1 MLGRR
6 RLGTRGAA
14 LRRTVQGRLGR
25 QEEAP
30 MNVEAILRSKGDRV
44 VTIALRA
51 TIAVAVATLRREGV
65 GALVASEDGVTVDG
79 VLSERDIV
87 QGLANL
93 GTALLDDKVETLM
106 TRRVFTCTPRDSI
119 ADLAAEMT
127 QRRIRHIPVLRDGAL
142 AGIVSI
148 GDVVKARLD
157 EMEYETSS
165 LRSFIAGAS

>member
-1 MLGRR
+1 
-6 RLGTRGAA
+6 
-14 LRRTVQGRLGR
+14 
-25 QEEAP
+25 

-44 VTIALRA
+44 ATIAPRA
-51 TIAVAVATLRREGV
+51 TIAVAAATLRREGV
-65 GALVASEDGVTVDG
+65 GALVASQDGVTVDG
-79 VLSERDIV
+79 ILSERDIV

-93 GTALLDDKVETLM
+93 GTALLDAKVETLM
-106 TRRVFTCTPRDSI
+106 TRRVFTCTPRDSV

>member
-1 MLGRR
+1 
-6 RLGTRGAA
+6 
-14 LRRTVQGRLGR
+14 
-25 QEEAP
+25 
-30 MNVEAILRSKGDRV
+30 MNVETILRNKGG
-44 VTIALRA
+44 
-51 TIAVAVATLRREGV
+51 AVATVAPHARIAEAAAMLRREGI
-65 GALVASEDGVTVDG
+65 GALVVSRDGNAVDG
-79 VLSERDIV
+79 IISERDIV
-87 QGLANL
+87 HGLAGL
-93 GTALLDDKVETLM
+93 GAGLLDTKVETLM
-106 TRRVFTCTPRDSI
+106 TRRVFTCSPRDTI

>member
-1 MLGRR
+1 
-6 RLGTRGAA
+6 
-14 LRRTVQGRLGR
+14 
-25 QEEAP
+25 
-30 MNVEAILRSKGDRV
+30 MNVEAILRSKGG
-44 VTIALRA
+44 
-51 TIAVAVATLRREGV
+51 AVATVAPHARIAEAAAMLRREGI
-65 GALVASEDGVTVDG
+65 GALVVSRDGNAVDG
-79 VLSERDIV
+79 IISERDIV
-87 QGLANL
+87 HGLAGL
-93 GTALLDDKVETLM
+93 GAGLLDTKVETLM
-106 TRRVFTCTPRDSI
+106 TRRVFTCSPRDTI